1 MCPEPAP
8 GPIKIGFVYLGG
20 RLQRSLP
27 DARIPSEFFLGA
39 RELSARGH
47 DVAMLEIG
55 DAGRP
60 SLVTKLL
67 TATVPLGVLPAKTY
81 IGLYQQALQLL
92 PALADRDVVVATSS
106 GLAFSL
112 CFWRWRE
119 RLGFEVIGIQCGITH
134 YVIGRPSRLASRF
147 LLRRMHTQLYADAEM
162 NWMRSFFDIPRDRIE
177 ANLFG
182 VDTGFW
188 TPGAE
193 SDGRREE
200 ARAAPVLAV
209 GNDAQRDYETLAEAA
224 RGAPWPLTVVTR
236 RPLPPLSDNVTVIRG
251 SYAEGVTDAELRD
264 LYRNAS
270 CVVVPLKSGLQPS
283 GQSVTLQ
290 AMACGTPV
298 VLSRTPGL
306 FDAARLRDGEQLLLV
321 DPGDPAALRAAV
333 DGIVKDPSLRTHLAE
348 TGLDYVRRHGRIEGF
363 ADRLERLCAR
373 IVRRPGAG
381 RADVR

>member
-1 MCPEPAP
+1 M
-8 GPIKIGFVYLGG
+8 KIGFVYLGG

-39 RELSARGH
+39 RELAARGH

-55 DAGRP
+55 AAGPP

-67 TATVPLGVLPAKTY
+67 TATVPLGALPAKTY
-81 IGLYQQALQLL
+81 VGLYQQALQLL

-112 CFWRWRE
+112 SYWRWRQ
-119 RLGFEVIGIQCGITH
+119 RLRFEVIGIQCGITH
-134 YVIGRPSRLASRF
+134 YAIGRSSRLASRF
-147 LLRRMHTQLYADAEM
+147 LFRRMHTQLYADAELD
-162 NWMRSFFDIPRDRIE
+162 WMRSFFDIPRGRIE

-182 VDTGFW
+182 VDTAFW
-188 TPGAE
+188 TPGAAD
-193 SDGRREE
+193 DGRRTP

-209 GNDAQRDYETLAEAA
+209 GNDAQRDYQTLAEAA
-224 RGAPWPLTVVTR
+224 RGARWPLTVVTR
-236 RPLPPLSDNVTVIRG
+236 RPLPPVPDNVTVIRG
-251 SYAEGVTDAELRD
+251 SYTEGVSDAELRE
-264 LYRNAS
+264 LYRGAC
-270 CVVVPLKSGLQPS
+270 CVVVPLKPGLQPS

-321 DPGDPAALRAAV
+321 DPGDPAALGAAV
-333 DGIVKDPSLRTHLAE
+333 RRIVDDPALRARLAQA
-348 TGLDYVRRHGRIEGF
+348 GLDYVRRHGRIEGF
-363 ADRLERLCAR
+363 ADRLERLCAQ
-373 IVRRPGAG
+373 VAPRPGAG
-381 RADVR
+381 GGDAR